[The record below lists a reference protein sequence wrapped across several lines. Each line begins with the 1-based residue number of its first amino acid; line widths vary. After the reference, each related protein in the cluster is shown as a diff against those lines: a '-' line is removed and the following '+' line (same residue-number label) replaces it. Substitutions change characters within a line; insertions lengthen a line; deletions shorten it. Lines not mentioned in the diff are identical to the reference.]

1 MIKSN
6 KKTLEEKLNFINDA
20 KKSNIARVN
29 ISSIKIGR
37 ITTPPII
44 VFYLKFYAKNF
55 SNQFS

>member
-29 ISSIKIGR
+29 INSIKIGR
-37 ITTPPII
+37 ITTPPITTKK
-44 VFYLKFYAKNF
+44 YYKF
-55 SNQFS
+55 SVH